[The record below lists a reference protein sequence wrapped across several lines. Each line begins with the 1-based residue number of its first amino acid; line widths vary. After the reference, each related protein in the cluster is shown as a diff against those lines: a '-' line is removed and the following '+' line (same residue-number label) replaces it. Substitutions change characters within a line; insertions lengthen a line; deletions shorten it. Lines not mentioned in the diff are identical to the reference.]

1 MEYKDRPELQ
11 SMVKGLRKGDVVTTT
26 KNDRL
31 ARRMSDF
38 FNLTE
43 EINEA
48 SAGLVSL
55 DGAIDT
61 SVSTPRK
68 DILWQ
73 LLVSIAEFERKL
85 ISSRGVKRVEQE
97 QRRLANFW
105 QTLHMKSYR
114 PLKRVWV
121 LIK

>member
-1 MEYKDRPELQ
+1 MKYKDWPELQ
-11 SMVKGLRKGDVVTTT
+11 RMVKGLRKGDVVTTT
-26 KNDRL
+26 QNDRL

-43 EINEA
+43 EIKEA

-61 SVSTPRK
+61 SDSTPRK
-68 DILWQ
+68 DLLWQ
-73 LLVSIAEFERKL
+73 LLVSIGEFERKL

-105 QTLHMKSYR
+105 QTLHIKSHI
-114 PLKRVWV
+114 PMKRVWV

>member
-1 MEYKDRPELQ
+1 MKYKDWPELQ
-11 SMVKGLRKGDVVTTT
+11 RMVKGLRKGDVVTTT

-43 EINEA
+43 EIKEA

-61 SVSTPRK
+61 SIPDHVK
-68 DILWQ
+68 YLLWQ
-73 LLVSIAEFERKL
+73 LLASIAEFVRKL
-85 ISSRGVKRVEQE
+85 ISSRGVKSVEKVQM
-97 QRRLANFW
+97 RLANIW
-105 QTLHMKSYR
+105 QTLLMKSYS